1 MARSK
6 REIPHY
12 YLTTVVDLG
21 PTMAWLDAANAARP
35 APARLLPAA
44 VLLTAVARAAVAV
57 PTMNGHWVD
66 DGFRPSPRVDLGIAV
81 AVRDQGLVAPVIADA
96 GGLTVDELMDRL
108 RGLTGRARR
117 GAFRG
122 SDLAPPSITVTNLGD
137 QGADAVLGVI
147 YPPQVALVGAGR
159 VAERV
164 LAVDGAAVVRPSVTL
179 TLAADHRASD
189 GHAGSRFLAAIAA
202 GLAAPATL
210 SG

>member
-21 PTMAWLDAANAARP
+21 AAMDWLATENAVRP
-35 APARLLPAA
+35 APRRLLPAA

-57 PTMNGHWVD
+57 PSMNGHWD
-66 DGFRPSPRVDLGIAV
+66 DGFRPSERVDLGVAV
-81 AVRDQGLVAPVIADA
+81 AVRDQGLVAPVISDA
-96 GGLTVDELMDRL
+96 AALTVDEMMERL

-159 VAERV
+159 VADRM
-164 LAVDGAAVVRPSVTL
+164 LAVEGVATVRPSLTL

-189 GHAGSRFLAAIAA
+189 GHEGSRFLDAVVAA
-202 GLAAPATL
+202 LVAPATL
-210 SG
+210 TR